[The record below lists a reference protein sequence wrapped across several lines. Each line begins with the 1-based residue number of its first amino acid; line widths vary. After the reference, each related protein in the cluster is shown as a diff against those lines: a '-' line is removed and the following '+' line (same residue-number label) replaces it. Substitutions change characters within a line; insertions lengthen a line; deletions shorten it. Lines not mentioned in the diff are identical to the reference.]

1 MHLLPVERHIC
12 LLSTLA
18 VSQLAFATPN
28 RRDAHADNERK

>member
-1 MHLLPVERHIC
+1 MRRLTLRGQIF

-28 RRDAHADNERK
+28 RRPVNTDNERR